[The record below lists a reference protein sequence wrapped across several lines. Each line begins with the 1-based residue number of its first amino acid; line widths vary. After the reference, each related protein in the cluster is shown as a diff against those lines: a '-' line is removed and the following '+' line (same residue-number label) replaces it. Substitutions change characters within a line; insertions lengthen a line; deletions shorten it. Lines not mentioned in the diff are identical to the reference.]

1 MLRNNS
7 AFWFFVNLTKGA
19 TTVKILG
26 FLMLLT
32 LLAAAFY
39 YMLKDIGLL
48 ISLKILGITFGISV
62 WTLTGL
68 YLLFS

>member
-1 MLRNNS
+1 M
-7 AFWFFVNLTKGA
+7 
-19 TTVKILG
+19 KILG

-48 ISLKILGITFGISV
+48 ISLKILGVTFGISV